1 MTLNNVVENT
11 FQLEKVLFNRN
22 QNQSKRIKYRTYA
35 NQLTV
40 LNHIEKHRD
49 GGQGVGVGGMEIIDQ
64 PWEWEYPYS

>member
-40 LNHIEKHRD
+40 LNHIEKTPRWR
-49 GGQGVGVGGMEIIDQ
+49 VGGGGRWNGDH
-64 PWEWEYPYS
+64 

>member
-22 QNQSKRIKYRTYA
+22 QNQSKNIKYRTYA

-40 LNHIEKHRD
+40 LNHIEKTPRWR
-49 GGQGVGVGGMEIIDQ
+49 VGGGGRWIGDH
-64 PWEWEYPYS
+64 